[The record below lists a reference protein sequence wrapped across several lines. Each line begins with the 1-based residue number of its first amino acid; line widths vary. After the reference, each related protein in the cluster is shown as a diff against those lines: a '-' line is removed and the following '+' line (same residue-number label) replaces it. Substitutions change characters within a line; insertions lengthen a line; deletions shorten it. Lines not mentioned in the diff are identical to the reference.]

1 MKEGE
6 AYGLPW
12 RLPADVVG
20 TKNCDDSR
28 GTEENDMNEPQAVA
42 PSTISIDPAGAREI
56 DDAIAVTSLG
66 SLGWRVDVCIPDVPA
81 VVRPGTRDDLA
92 ARADG
97 LTRYSSGGRTWN
109 MLPPATV
116 EGLSLSPDEDRPMV
130 HVSILVDRRLRASVE
145 SLSRLRHRT
154 LAQLSY
160 AEADVGMRDVGHA
173 LHEPLR
179 AIWQLAMALHE
190 ERAAA
195 TGATFDVSGGTY
207 TNEEGQTVRLGTG
220 MAHPSNM
227 AVMEI
232 MILANT
238 ALAAWSRHAGKA
250 VLYRNHRLPDFASGD
265 RGAAAEELGERE
277 GLGPATAARRLRGM
291 TKDIGPAEMGTE
303 PLGHHGLDLP
313 AYAWFTSPLRRYCD
327 VVNLR
332 AALAEESESDL
343 EGLARHLTEAHRDEK
358 GRSSDHHAQSA
369 RSRMAGLLGSRHEK
383 DLDRHDVH
391 TILRSLRENP
401 GFDQAAA
408 MRLITARMAADSL
421 SGRDIAMLEE
431 EVQTLLGNEMRDT
444 VAAWVSDSPA
454 RRLLLDE
461 YRGVA
466 TPVQAKDDR
475 NHKGR
480 LQECAMSVR
489 ATLAFGVASRTGPP
503 HSPVFDVI
511 ATWSAGDELVTARGA
526 GRTLRAAEQ
535 EAARALIERLGLGT
549 EGSIQRAAAPSST
562 TKGTGAAQVRTAK
575 SRLMEWVQAHPGS
588 TVVFGTASS
597 NGPPHA
603 RTFSIGA
610 VYEMAGETIQE
621 TGEGRTKKEAE
632 QDASTRILAKL
643 TVS

>member
-1 MKEGE
+1 
-6 AYGLPW
+6 
-12 RLPADVVG
+12 
-20 TKNCDDSR
+20 
-28 GTEENDMNEPQAVA
+28 MNQPQAVT
-42 PSTISIDPAGAREI
+42 PSAISIDPAGAREI
-56 DDAIAVTSLG
+56 DDAIAVTCLG
-66 SLGWRVDVCIPDVPA
+66 PSGWRVEVCIPDVPA
-81 VVRPGTRDDLA
+81 MVRPRTRDDQS

-97 LTRYSSGGRTWN
+97 MTRYSSGGRTWN

-116 EGLSLSPDEDRPMV
+116 DGLSLSPDEDRPMV
-130 HVSILVDRRLRASVE
+130 HVSILVDRRLRPSVE

-179 AIWQLAMALHE
+179 AIWELAMALHE

-195 TGATFDVSGGTY
+195 TGAAFDVSGGTY

-220 MAHPSNM
+220 RAHPSNM

-232 MILANT
+232 MILANA

-250 VLYRNHRLPDFASGD
+250 ILYRNHRIPGFASGD

-303 PLGHHGLDLP
+303 PMGHHGLDLP

-332 AALAEESESDL
+332 AALDEESEPDL
-343 EGLARHLTEAHRDEK
+343 EGLARHLNEAHRDEK
-358 GRSSDHHAQSA
+358 DRSSDRHAQNA
-369 RSRMAGLLGSRHEK
+369 RSRMAGLVGSRHEK
-383 DLDRHDVH
+383 DLERHDVH

-408 MRLITARMAADSL
+408 VRLITARMAANSL

-431 EVQTLLGNEMRDT
+431 EVQTLLGDEMRDA

-461 YRGVA
+461 YRGV
-466 TPVQAKDDR
+466 TTTIEAKDGR

-480 LQECAMSVR
+480 LQECAMSMR
-489 ATLAFGVASRTGPP
+489 AGLAFEIASRTGPP
-503 HSPVFDVI
+503 HSPVFDVT
-511 ATWSAGDELVTARGA
+511 ATWTAGDNRVTARGV
-526 GRTLRAAEQ
+526 GRSLRAAEQ
-535 EAARALIERLGLGT
+535 EAARDLIERLGLGT
-549 EGSIQRAAAPSST
+549 GKSIQRAVAPSLTPKDSD
-562 TKGTGAAQVRTAK
+562 AAQGRTAK

-588 TVVFGTASS
+588 SVVFGTASS
-597 NGPPHA
+597 SGPPHA
-603 RTFSIGA
+603 RRFSIGA
-610 VYEMAGETIQE
+610 TYGIAGDTIQA

-632 QDASTRILAKL
+632 QDASTRILAEL